1 MGFEQA
7 DQVSHAG
14 PVLVGRR
21 ALRRLFI
28 LPEKELQDL
37 HMALD

>member
-1 MGFEQA
+1 MDFEEPNK
-7 DQVSHAG
+7 VCHAG

-37 HMALD
+37 HIALN